1 VECDYWCG
9 FHPPSSKLSG
19 EAEGVAERSIM
30 KRIKLFFIKRRLRQ
44 AHYKLIEMQD
54 DFDCG
59 SQMLDYIKPKVARQR
74 ELVDQLYERCLELEA
89 YFKPRK
95 EGG

>member
-1 VECDYWCG
+1 
-9 FHPPSSKLSG
+9 
-19 EAEGVAERSIM
+19 M

-44 AHYKLIEMQD
+44 AYYKLIEMQD

-89 YFKPRK
+89 
-95 EGG
+95 